1 MSDLVTGSLVSSVI
15 SDFSDI
21 KANSKIGDE
30 AFEKGFHFAML
41 ISEGKSKGVAY
52 ATVYG
57 EDKYAS
63 QSGNR
68 LVRTKWIAEIINRL
82 VTGNHI
88 IFADMHYR
96 ALEELYNIGMDGD
109 SEKNRVEA
117 LKVFVDATKR
127 PQTKVDTQINISLG
141 GEMLD
146 RLEAQLS
153 ALASNAQLVL
163 KSGDIIDC
171 EVIQ

>member
-1 MSDLVTGSLVSSVI
+1 MSSSVDIVSNSVKTICEDFNDIRVSSR
-15 SDFSDI
+15 
-21 KANSKIGDE
+21 IGDE
-30 AFEKGFHFAML
+30 EFNKGVKFALL
-41 ISEGKSKGVAY
+41 ISEGRSRGVAY
-52 ATVYG
+52 TEVYG
-57 EDKYAS
+57 EKNSAEA
-63 QSGNR
+63 NR
-68 LVRTKWIAEIINRL
+68 MLRIKWIAEIINRL

-88 IFADMHYR
+88 IFADMHYQ
-96 ALEELYNIGMDGD
+96 ALTELYNIGMEGD

-127 PQTKVDTQINISLG
+127 PQTKVDTQINISVG

-153 ALASNAQLVL
+153 ALAKNAQLVL

-171 EVIQ
+171 EVIK